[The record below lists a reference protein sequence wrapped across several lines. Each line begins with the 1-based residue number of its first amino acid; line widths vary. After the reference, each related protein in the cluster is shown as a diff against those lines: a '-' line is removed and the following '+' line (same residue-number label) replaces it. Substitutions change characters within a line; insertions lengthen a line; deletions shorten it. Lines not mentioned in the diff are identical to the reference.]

1 MQVTWQLNVQN
12 EERET
17 KGLLDAMNSLKLN
30 EGTIITFDQE
40 DKIRIN
46 EKIIHIIPGWKWM
59 SQLPE

>member
-17 KGLLDAMNSLKLN
+17 KGLLDAMNLLKLN

-40 DKIRIN
+40 DEIRIN

-59 SQLPE
+59 SQLSE